1 MYEMHNPDE
10 RKLFLAGAA
19 GAIGKRLVPLLLQRG
34 WQVVGTTRSTDK
46 AKALASAGAQ
56 PVVVDVFD
64 TQALARAVA
73 NAQPAV
79 IVHQL
84 TDLPPG
90 LDPARMADAVVRNA
104 RMRSE
109 GTANLVAA
117 ALAARVPRIVAQSIA
132 WAYAPQARSLREED
146 PLDLGAEGSRAISV
160 RGVAELEWRVLA
172 SPPLA
177 GTVLRYGHLYGP
189 GTGAD
194 NASALPSLHVDAAAW
209 AAVLAIERG
218 EPGIY
223 NIADPGPQLDTSKAR
238 TQLDWRAEW
247 RAKSVSSLRT

>member
-1 MYEMHNPDE
+1 MRNPDD
-10 RKLFLAGAA
+10 RKVFLAGAA
-19 GAIGKRLVPLLLQRG
+19 GAIGRRLVPLLLQDG
-34 WQVVGTTRSTDK
+34 WQVVGTTRSADK
-46 AKALASAGAQ
+46 AEALAAAGVQ

-64 TQALARAVA
+64 AQALQRAVA
-73 NAQPAV
+73 HAQPAV
-79 IVHQL
+79 VLHQL
-84 TDLPPG
+84 TDLPAG
-90 LDPARMADAVVRNA
+90 LDPARMDEAIARNA
-104 RMRSE
+104 RIRSE

-160 RGVAELEWRVLA
+160 RGVAELEKRVLE
-172 SPPLA
+172 SPALA
-177 GTVLRYGHLYGP
+177 GVVLRYGRLYGP

-238 TQLDWRAEW
+238 TQLDWRADW
-247 RAKSVSSLRT
+247 RLRTVSSLRT